1 MSFSNLSV
9 AAQTTEAPAAEQT
22 ESVDETEPAALT
34 EEEPTTESE
43 EQTSSEDVTSSEEE
57 QAPPTDNTGDQ
68 QGEEPGEPDRLR
80 KRMNNQMIA
89 TMR

>member
-1 MSFSNLSV
+1 MRGKHLYKKILASLLILSLSFSNLSV

-57 QAPPTDNTGDQ
+57 QAPPTDNTGD
-68 QGEEPGEPDRLR
+68 R
-80 KRMNNQMIA
+80 
-89 TMR
+89 